1 MLRTN
6 SISGRRVHAPRQ
18 PWQRPL
24 HAPRQ
29 QRCRSRSCSY
39 CTRRGS
45 CCHGS
50 GRCMP
55 HSSCVVAAAAAAIA
69 YCTRAGAAAP
79 TAMAA
84 AVATCCSYCTRHS
97 NCCHGHGSGHWTCCM
112 RSGSC
117 CHSCGSG
124 RCVARTMS
132 CRQSHGRHGRVA
144 VAAMA
149 AAVTRATAAAVA
161 AMAAVDA
168 CAMAAALSQLQLQRL
183 HAPQQLLLQP
193 RQRPPHGLHAPRSC
207 CHSRTSGRC
216 MRHSSC
222 AVACATIAALAATA
236 AAVRAAVRPAPRQLL
251 SQSRLQLLHA
261 PRQQLWQSRPRPWQQ
276 PCGSSH
282 CMRHDSCCRG
292 RSCSYCTRNG
302 R

>member
-1 MLRTN
+1 MPQGLDRPAAPTRPATAPAPRARRHTACRGPFSAAPPCMLRTN

-29 QRCRSRSCSY
+29 LRCRSRSCSY
-39 CTRRGS
+39 CTRRDS

-69 YCTRAGAAAP
+69 YCTHTGAAAP

-112 RSGSC
+112 RSGSY
-117 CHSCGSG
+117 CHSRGSG

-149 AAVTRATAAAVA
+149 AAVTRTTAAAAA
-161 AMAAVDA
+161 AMAAIDA
-168 CAMAAALSQLQLQRL
+168 CAMAAALSQLQLQRF

-193 RQRPPHGLHAPRSC
+193 RQRPPHGLHAPR
-207 CHSRTSGRC
+207 
-216 MRHSSC
+216 
-222 AVACATIAALAATA
+222 
-236 AAVRAAVRPAPRQLL
+236 PLL
-251 SQSRLQLLHA
+251 SQSHQRPLHA
-261 PRQQLWQSRPRPWQQ
+261 P
-276 PCGSSH
+276 
-282 CMRHDSCCRG
+282 
-292 RSCSYCTRNG
+292 
-302 R
+302 